1 MTGHVPVFGNVS
13 PLTAKRVSSFSFLCA
28 CHFFC
33 ICNMM
38 YGGLQINNTLCVT
51 TQAVRFLFAI
61 LCFCSSDNVTPL
73 YFQNSWMYVIYVNEF
88 LFIYLF
94 MCRLIWCTLSSG
106 FWRIQLLSSST
117 LKNGIASYN
126 PIHDSFDSWY
136 NAGINMTEMYESCFS
151 GLIHN
156 YRRNVLRPRRLFVC

>member
-88 LFIYLF
+88 LFIYLCVVWYGVLYPPDF
-94 MCRLIWCTLSSG
+94 DGFSCYLAVHWRMGSRVIILSTTVLIHDIMLALIWPKCMRVVSVG
-106 FWRIQLLSSST
+106 
-117 LKNGIASYN
+117 
-126 PIHDSFDSWY
+126 
-136 NAGINMTEMYESCFS
+136 
-151 GLIHN
+151 
-156 YRRNVLRPRRLFVC
+156 